1 MNNKFGEN
9 LADKISS
16 FVGSWKF
23 IIIQSIILFFWVS
36 LNVIS
41 IFNFDPYPFI
51 LMNLFLSFQAAY
63 ATPMILMSSNR
74 QSKKDRE
81 NLDLDL
87 ELDKETLLVLLE
99 LTKDIKKIKNMD
111 NLSVDEKAVLAN
123 VENEIAK
130 IDEKTKEQIYNLLK
144 LLDASF
150 VNDHS
155 LGLALRSLVEN
166 K

>member
-1 MNNKFGEN
+1 
-9 LADKISS
+9 
-16 FVGSWKF
+16 
-23 IIIQSIILFFWVS
+23 
-36 LNVIS
+36 
-41 IFNFDPYPFI
+41 
-51 LMNLFLSFQAAY
+51 MNLFLSFQAAY